1 MLIQFSD
8 FCKRVYPHRQT
19 GLITSQAA
27 FVVKLFQAAGST
39 WALGT
44 DETDEYAKKLYSGG
58 TPSKRAP
65 LTHDKI
71 ATFPLPFHYED
82 VYSFLTNAMDASHLT
97 RFFDD
102 FSLPEGTL
110 CDFELFCFALT
121 NAFAE
126 FIVTDSNETPKSIE
140 DFYLQELANPHT
152 FGGSTVPPTDTKFI
166 LEVKSVCPLC
176 GSELII
182 TKGDKSVGRYTIV
195 KIFPDSLSEEHK
207 NEFTVI
213 SDEPI
218 DKNAFSNKIA
228 ICKNCCTDYVTNHDV
243 SQFKKLIETKRYIEK
258 LEIVRESLKEFDPG
272 DAYDKVIEFIQN
284 AEMPDADEL
293 SLEAKKLR
301 RKIPVEYNVLYKA
314 IRDLARSSYKEIYD
328 YLEKN
333 EAKYTDGSTFIG
345 RKIKTLSDSL
355 MAKGLNP
362 QEVYDA
368 IVSALVSKFPDDKNA
383 QNACYYLVAFFTV
396 HCEVL
401 NNETA

>member
-1 MLIQFSD
+1 MDIVGGIRFGIAQMLSLLECFIEFKTFICHLGQD
-8 FCKRVYPHRQT
+8 IV
-19 GLITSQAA
+19 
-27 FVVKLFQAAGST
+27 GST
-39 WALGT
+39 IDDGLDT
-44 DETDEYAKKLYSGG
+44 IHPVHDE
-58 TPSKRAP
+58 
-65 LTHDKI
+65 I
-71 ATFPLPFHYED
+71 AGQRSNDGDTAD
-82 VYSFLTNAMDASHLT
+82 DC
-97 RFFDD
+97 RFKVDRD
-102 FSLPEGTL
+102 FIG
-110 CDFELFCFALT
+110 
-121 NAFAE
+121 
-126 FIVTDSNETPKSIE
+126 
-140 DFYLQELANPHT
+140 
-152 FGGSTVPPTDTKFI
+152 
-166 LEVKSVCPLC
+166 
-176 GSELII
+176 
-182 TKGDKSVGRYTIV
+182 
-195 KIFPDSLSEEHK
+195 
-207 NEFTVI
+207 
-213 SDEPI
+213 
-218 DKNAFSNKIA
+218 
-228 ICKNCCTDYVTNHDV
+228 V

-258 LEIVRESLKEFDPG
+258 LEIVRDSLKDFDPG